1 MSRVDN
7 SRYLLQAA
15 AARKQN
21 ARHKASQVIERLDR
35 QGDPITFAA
44 VAAAAAADVSRSWLY
59 RQSDLRELIDRLRAR
74 NTRPVRT
81 PAAEQASNTSLRQ
94 RLDTAR
100 DEIAQLRSQNAEL
113 RQRLEREL
121 GEQRT
126 RRTIGAP

>member
-44 VAAAAAADVSRSWLY
+44 VAAAADVSRSWLY
-59 RQSDLRELIDRLRAR
+59 RQSDLRELIGRLRAG
-74 NTRPVRT
+74 NSRPVRT
-81 PAAEQASNTSLRQ
+81 PATQRASDASLRQ

-100 DEIAQLRSQNAEL
+100 DEIARLRRQNAEL
-113 RQRLEREL
+113 RRRLERQL

-126 RRTIGAP
+126 RRTTGAP

>member
-7 SRYLLQAA
+7 SRYLVQAA

-44 VAAAAAADVSRSWLY
+44 VAAAADVSRSWLY
-59 RQSDLRELIDRLRAR
+59 RQPDLRELIDRLRAGNR
-74 NTRPVRT
+74 QPVRT
-81 PAAEQASNTSLRQ
+81 PATQRASDASLRQ

-100 DEIAQLRSQNAEL
+100 DEIANLRSQNAEL
-113 RQRLEREL
+113 RRRLERQL

-126 RRTIGAP
+126 RRTTGAI

>member
-15 AARKQN
+15 AARRQN

-44 VAAAAAADVSRSWLY
+44 VAAAADVSRSWLY
-59 RQSDLRELIDRLRAR
+59 RQPDLRELIDRLRAGNR
-74 NTRPVRT
+74 RPVRT
-81 PAAEQASNTSLRQ
+81 PATQRASDASLRQ

-100 DEIAQLRSQNAEL
+100 DEIAQLRSQIAEL
-113 RQRLEREL
+113 RRRLERRL
-121 GEQRT
+121 GEQ
-126 RRTIGAP
+126 